1 MPDDRTAI
9 RAESEEWQTPTL
21 RDVLMLLFRHR
32 RAALTTWAAFLAL
45 AVLYMLTIPQYQ
57 AHMKVWLRRER
68 VDPIVSSDQ
77 NPPQTLARPEISE
90 EDVNSEV
97 ELLRDQ
103 DLLAQVVKQNGL
115 RSKGVGSRLN
125 LSGEGEEVEVAR
137 GVRRLASQLKVEPI
151 RKSNLILISY
161 DSADPAL
168 AARVL
173 NSLAR
178 LYVEKHK
185 EVGRFSEETPF
196 FIQQAEQSRIR
207 LNQAELQLL
216 DFSQS
221 RGVVAGTLERD
232 LGLQRAGEIETVY
245 GQTSVAIEETSR
257 RIEELRKKLES
268 FPERSTSQVR
278 TSDNPQLL
286 ETLKGRLLELQL
298 KRTALLTKYQ
308 PSYRLVQE
316 VEEQINEAQSAIA
329 AERLLPVRE
338 ETTEKDP
345 NHEWAKADLSKAEV
359 ELRAL
364 QARQQATALE
374 LAAARSRARMLG
386 EAAIHQQDL
395 LRGMKTAEESYL
407 LYARKSEEA
416 RITDALDERGIVNV
430 AIAEPPVAPVLP
442 KHSPRVVL
450 FLGAL
455 AGVFAGIGMAFA
467 VDSLDPAFRTP
478 EEVVEYLRAP
488 VLASLPRE
496 VA

>member
-1 MPDDRTAI
+1 
-9 RAESEEWQTPTL
+9 
-21 RDVLMLLFRHR
+21 
-32 RAALTTWAAFLAL
+32 
-45 AVLYMLTIPQYQ
+45 
-57 AHMKVWLRRER
+57 
-68 VDPIVSSDQ
+68 
-77 NPPQTLARPEISE
+77 
-90 EDVNSEV
+90 
-97 ELLRDQ
+97 
-103 DLLAQVVKQNGL
+103 
-115 RSKGVGSRLN
+115 
-125 LSGEGEEVEVAR
+125 
-137 GVRRLASQLKVEPI
+137 
-151 RKSNLILISY
+151 
-161 DSADPAL
+161 
-168 AARVL
+168 
-173 NSLAR
+173 
-178 LYVEKHK
+178 
-185 EVGRFSEETPF
+185 
-196 FIQQAEQSRIR
+196 
-207 LNQAELQLL
+207 
-216 DFSQS
+216 
-221 RGVVAGTLERD
+221 
-232 LGLQRAGEIETVY
+232 
-245 GQTSVAIEETSR
+245 
-257 RIEELRKKLES
+257 
-268 FPERSTSQVR
+268 
-278 TSDNPQLL
+278 
-286 ETLKGRLLELQL
+286 LKGRLLELQL

-416 RITDALDERGIVNV
+416 RITDALDERGIVIV

-442 KHSPRVVL
+442 KHSPWVVL
-450 FLGAL
+450 FVGAL
-455 AGVFAGIGMAFA
+455 AGVFAGVGMAFA